1 MRPPRIVAEVGC
13 NHRGEI
19 ATAREMVRVAVVF
32 AGVDV
37 VKFQKRCPRE
47 CLTPEQYHA
56 PHPVPAHAY
65 GPTYGQHR
73 ERLEL
78 PLSAHVELKELCEEL
93 GAVYS
98 ASVWDMTSAR
108 QIMSLRPAIIK
119 VPSAC
124 NTHAEL
130 LRLLCDEFGGEIHI
144 SLGMTTRSE
153 EEAIVELVRSRGRLA
168 DTVLYACVSGYPVDF
183 EDLSLLEV
191 ERLRNTYGTAV
202 KAIGFSGH
210 HLGIAADI
218 AAMALGASVI
228 ERHFTLNRSWKG
240 TDHAASL
247 EPHDLRRLVRDVRDV
262 AKALAPKRAELLPVE
277 LEQRR
282 KLKARWI
289 QEPPPGAVPQAW
301 RGLRGSAPRGP
312 GA

>member
-1 MRPPRIVAEVGC
+1 MEPPRIVAEVGC
-13 NHRGEI
+13 NHRGEL
-19 ATAREMVRVAVVF
+19 ATAREMVRVAAVF

-37 VKFQKRCPRE
+37 VKFQKRNPRE
-47 CLTPEQYHA
+47 SLTPEQYGA
-56 PHPVPAHAY
+56 PHPVPQHAY

-78 PLSAHVELKELCEEL
+78 PLSAHRELKALCERL
-93 GAVYS
+93 GAAYS

-108 QIMSLRPAIIK
+108 EIISLDPPMIK

-124 NTHAEL
+124 NTRADL

-144 SLGMTTRSE
+144 SLGMTTRRE
-153 EEAIVELVRSRGRLA
+153 EEAIVALVAERGRLA

-191 ERLRNTYGTAV
+191 ERLRTAYGAEV
-202 KAIGFSGH
+202 KAVGFSGH

-218 AAMALGASVI
+218 AAMVLGAAVI
-228 ERHFTLNRSWKG
+228 ERHFTLNRTWKG

-247 EPHDLRRLVRDVRDV
+247 EPDGLRRLVRNVHDV
-262 AKALAPKRAELLPVE
+262 AKALQPKRAEVLPVE
-277 LEQRR
+277 WEQRR
-282 KLKARWI
+282 KLKLHSPPAAARPPAP
-289 QEPPPGAVPQAW
+289 EP
-301 RGLRGSAPRGP
+301 RGSAARGT